1 MSSTVNH
8 LLILIIAVAIAS
20 GCARKHKV
28 TESEE
33 QALFERV
40 SDLGAEGFYDEAIAL
55 SDSILNSDIE
65 LSDTVKAYIMI
76 ERNVALMNAGKTTEA
91 AAYADTLADFGD
103 ARHIAEAASNA
114 LQIKGVALRRD
125 GKFDEAVEAYS
136 HGLEISKESGD
147 VEMEQQFYDLLA
159 IVYAQNRRAEE
170 AEKFAGKAIELARH
184 MNDSNAV
191 ISSVS
196 TLGGVLAADDRN
208 KELISML
215 KSYAPYADG
224 AVPLMKIKYLTPLL
238 HAWIKLD
245 SLPQAAEAIKEA
257 RAVTAV
263 LPPEHPAS
271 ISVESAAALLAG
283 KEGEYMRQWK
293 IYLHIDSIGMPG
305 SLESE
310 TLHDRAICLN
320 SLGRYKE
327 AFDMERKAF
336 DTLDAIRSSE
346 SQRQLSEF
354 YVKYD
359 TLQKELEIQKLH
371 NQRMLWISIAI
382 GLALLTAIFIITV
395 VGARRRIRVRH
406 ELERN
411 RDYLRGLEQERARM
425 GRELHDNIAGR
436 LLGMQFQLDTLSRE
450 ETVSKLSE
458 IGRDVRRLS
467 HELMPPEFQYASLT
481 QLLTDF
487 MADFNSTHK
496 QCRLILTD
504 EGSFDWN
511 SVDNSVAMELYRMV
525 QEGVNNALRHA
536 NPTEIRIILDG
547 NDKYE
552 LTIENDLNN
561 VDIPVIGESDL
572 KTLRVRAKVINS
584 EIRTS
589 SGSGFFSLHITQ
601 K

>member
-1 MSSTVNH
+1 MSFPSNH
-8 LLILIIAVAIAS
+8 LIILITILTIAM
-20 GCARKHKV
+20 GCARKDKV
-28 TESEE
+28 SESEE

-40 SDLGAEGFYDEAIAL
+40 NYLGAEGRYEDAVSL
-55 SDSILNSDIE
+55 SDSILDSGLQ
-65 LSDTVKAYIMI
+65 LSDSVKAYIMI
-76 ERNVALMNAGKTTEA
+76 ERNVALMNAGKVDAA
-91 AAYADTLADFGD
+91 AAYADTLAAFGRE
-103 ARHIAEAASNA
+103 RHIAEAVSNA
-114 LQIKGVALRRD
+114 YQIKGVALRRE
-125 GKFDEAVEAYS
+125 GRFDEAVETYS
-136 HGLEISKESGD
+136 QGLKVSEEAGD
-147 VEMEQQFYDLLA
+147 VEMEQSFYDLLA
-159 IVYAQNRRAEE
+159 IVYGQSKRPKE
-170 AEKFAGKAIELARH
+170 AEKFSVKAIELARQL
-184 MNDSNAV
+184 NDSNAV

-196 TLGGVLAADDRN
+196 TLGSILATDGRN
-208 KELISML
+208 EELISML
-215 KSYAPYADG
+215 RSYAPYAEG
-224 AVPLMKIKYLTPLL
+224 AVPLLKIKYLTPLF
-238 HAWIKLD
+238 HALIKTD
-245 SLPQAAEAIKEA
+245 SLQQAAEAIAEA
-257 RAVTAV
+257 RAITAM
-263 LPPEHPAS
+263 LPPEHQAS
-271 ISVESAAALLAG
+271 IAVEYADALLAG
-283 KEGEYMRQWK
+283 RTGDFSRQWRL
-293 IYLHIDSIGMPG
+293 YSHIDSLGVPG

-310 TLHDRAICLN
+310 TLHDRAICLH

-327 AFDMERKAF
+327 ASDMERKAF
-336 DTLDAIRSSE
+336 EALDSIRSSE

-371 NQRMLWISIAI
+371 NQRMLWISIAT
-382 GLALLTAIFIITV
+382 GLALLTAIFIITAA
-395 VGARRRIRVRH
+395 GARRRIRIRH

-436 LLGMQFQLDTLSRE
+436 LLGMQFQLDSLSHE

-487 MADFNSTHK
+487 MADFNVTHR

-547 NDKYE
+547 SDKYE

-561 VDIPVIGESDL
+561 VDTPVIGESDL
-572 KTLRVRAKVINS
+572 KTLRARAKVINS
-584 EIRTS
+584 EISAS
-589 SGSGFFSLHITQ
+589 SNAGFFSLHITQ

>member
-1 MSSTVNH
+1 MKSTLNH
-8 LLILIIAVAIAS
+8 LLILIITVTIAS
-20 GCARKHKV
+20 GCGRRHKV

-33 QALFERV
+33 QTLFERV
-40 SDLGAEGFYDEAIAL
+40 SDLGAEGSYDDAIAL
-55 SDSILNSDIE
+55 SDSILNSDMQ
-65 LSDTVKAYIMI
+65 LSDSVTAYIMI
-76 ERNVALMNAGKTTEA
+76 ERNVALFNSGKTAEA
-91 AAYADTLADFGD
+91 AAYADTLAAFGSKK
-103 ARHIAEAASNA
+103 HISEAASNA
-114 LQIKGVALRRD
+114 LQVKGVVLRRE

-136 HGLEISKESGD
+136 QGLEISKEAGD
-147 VEMEQQFYDLLA
+147 VEMEQSFYDLLA
-159 IVYAQNRRAEE
+159 IVYAQSLRPEE
-170 AEKFAGKAIELARH
+170 AEKFATKAIELAKQL
-184 MNDSNAV
+184 NDSNAV

-208 KELISML
+208 EELISML
-215 KSYAPYADG
+215 KSYAPYAEG
-224 AVPLMKIKYLTPLL
+224 AVPLLKIKYLTPLFY
-238 HAWIKLD
+238 AWIKLD
-245 SLPQAAEAIKEA
+245 SLPQATEAVEKA
-257 RAVTAV
+257 RAITAF
-263 LPPEHPAS
+263 LPPEHQAS
-271 ISVESAAALLAG
+271 IAVESAAAQLAG
-283 KEGEYMRQWK
+283 KKGEYTRQWQ
-293 IYLHIDSIGMPG
+293 IYQHIDSIGVPG
-305 SLESE
+305 SLEFE
-310 TLHDRAICLN
+310 TLHDRAVCLN

-336 DTLDAIRSSE
+336 DALDSIRSAE

-395 VGARRRIRVRH
+395 VSARRRIRIRH

-436 LLGMQFQLDTLSRE
+436 LLGMQFQLETLSRE
-450 ETVSKLSE
+450 ETVSRLSE

-496 QCRLILTD
+496 KCRLILTD
-504 EGSFDWN
+504 EGTFDWN
-511 SVDNSVAMELYRMV
+511 SVGNSVAMELYRMV

-552 LTIENDLNN
+552 LTIVNDLNN

-589 SGSGFFSLHITQ
+589 SESGFFSLHITQ